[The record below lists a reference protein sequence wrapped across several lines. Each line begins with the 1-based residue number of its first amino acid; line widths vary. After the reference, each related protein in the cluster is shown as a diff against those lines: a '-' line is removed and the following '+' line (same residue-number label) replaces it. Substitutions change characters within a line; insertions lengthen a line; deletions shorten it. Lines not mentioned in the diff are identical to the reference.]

1 MESIPQFLSP
11 YQLGFGVP
19 GGADAA
25 VHASLI
31 FLNSL
36 PSDKALLKVDFSN
49 AFNTI
54 RRDKIFEA
62 TKAHIP
68 VLLPFAHSVYSSPST
83 FLWEGELLLSSEGI
97 QQGDPLDPML
107 FCIAIHS
114 LVSNLESEFKIF
126 FLDDDTLGGTF
137 NSLFADLK
145 KIEEIGQSLNMSK
158 SELICHNRSAADA
171 MFSDF
176 PGL

>member
-54 RRDKIFEA
+54 RRDKILEA

-126 FLDDDTLGGTF
+126 FLDDGTLGGTF
-137 NSLFADLK
+137 DSLFADLK
-145 KIEEIGQSLNMSK
+145 RIEEIGQSLNMSK